1 MSILIAFL
9 GGMLTLLSPC
19 TLPVIPLLFASV
31 RGRRGQLA
39 IMLAGMALMFGAVSW
54 LVTVASGWV
63 VNLTLA
69 GRGLALAFF
78 ALVGLSLLSQRVAQ
92 RLTSPL
98 VALGNQLND
107 ASSRQRGWIGSLL
120 AGLAVGLLWAP
131 CAGPVLG
138 AILSLG
144 FVHPG
149 QATTGGLLL
158 AYGSGGALMLFLLG
172 WCGAALI
179 TRLRRGQAFGER
191 LRRLAGG
198 AMLASV
204 ALIASGGDRYLQ
216 SAGGLSQALEQ
227 RLAARLPQPEQK
239 TSLQPIAAPQPSSA
253 MPSEGIAFART
264 SQPLEEARQRL
275 NLDAFL
281 DTIVCDY
288 ADVGRPVQFCPEET
302 AGVVWIPPQA
312 LRRVMTN
319 LIDNALKFG
328 TTATVTLTRDA
339 VGDITLHVLDE
350 GPGIPEAS
358 LQAVLQPFYRLED
371 SRNRDT
377 GGTGLGLAI
386 AAQLVSQMDGALR
399 LANRPQG
406 GLDASVRL
414 AAAGLY
420 PAVSPGKTDN

>member
-107 ASSRQRGWIGSLL
+107 ASSRQRG
-120 AGLAVGLLWAP
+120 
-131 CAGPVLG
+131 
-138 AILSLG
+138 
-144 FVHPG
+144 
-149 QATTGGLLL
+149 
-158 AYGSGGALMLFLLG
+158 
-172 WCGAALI
+172 
-179 TRLRRGQAFGER
+179 
-191 LRRLAGG
+191 
-198 AMLASV
+198 
-204 ALIASGGDRYLQ
+204 GDRYLQ

-253 MPSEGIAFART
+253 MPSLAGGSAWINSPALTPE
-264 SQPLEEARQRL
+264 RL
-275 NLDAFL
+275 K
-281 DTIVCDY
+281 
-288 ADVGRPVQFCPEET
+288 GK
-302 AGVVWIPPQA
+302 VVLVDFWTRECINCQH
-312 LRRVMTN
+312 
-319 LIDNALKFG
+319 
-328 TTATVTLTRDA
+328 TLPYVRDWA
-339 VGDITLHVLDE
+339 NK
-350 GPGIPEAS
+350 
-358 LQAVLQPFYRLED
+358 YR
-371 SRNRDT
+371 
-377 GGTGLGLAI
+377 
-386 AAQLVSQMDGALR
+386 
-399 LANRPQG
+399 
-406 GLDASVRL
+406 
-414 AAAGLY
+414 AAGLVVIGVHTPEY
-420 PAVSPGKTDN
+420 PWERSLPLLRQAVKDWRITYPVVADNEYAIWNAFGNQYWPAHYIFDARGQLRYTAFGEGDYARQEQVIQQLLQESKA

>member
-1 MSILIAFL
+1 MSIFIAFL

-92 RLTSPL
+92 RPTSPL
-98 VALGNQLND
+98 VALGNQLNN

-179 TRLRRGQAFGER
+179 ARLRRGLAFGER
-191 LRRLAGG
+191 LRRLAGV

-204 ALIASGGDRYLQ
+204 AIAICKVREAGVRRWSSGWPPVCR
-216 SAGGLSQALEQ
+216 SRSK
-227 RLAARLPQPEQK
+227 RPSSSRSPRRSPAARCPPWRE
-239 TSLQPIAAPQPSSA
+239 AARGST
-253 MPSEGIAFART
+253 AR
-264 SQPLEEARQRL
+264 R
-275 NLDAFL
+275 
-281 DTIVCDY
+281 
-288 ADVGRPVQFCPEET
+288 
-302 AGVVWIPPQA
+302 
-312 LRRVMTN
+312 
-319 LIDNALKFG
+319 
-328 TTATVTLTRDA
+328 
-339 VGDITLHVLDE
+339 
-350 GPGIPEAS
+350 
-358 LQAVLQPFYRLED
+358 
-371 SRNRDT
+371 
-377 GGTGLGLAI
+377 
-386 AAQLVSQMDGALR
+386 
-399 LANRPQG
+399 
-406 GLDASVRL
+406 
-414 AAAGLY
+414 
-420 PAVSPGKTDN
+420 

>member
-31 RGRRGQLA
+31 RGRRGQMA

-179 TRLRRGQAFGER
+179 ARLRRAQAFGER

-227 RLAARLPQPEQK
+227 RLAARLPQPEQNDRRAAAQQRDALSGGGQRMDQQPGVNSGASEGQSGAGGFLDPGVYQLSAYPALRARLGEQIPRGRPGGDWRSYPGI
-239 TSLQPIAAPQPSSA
+239 SLGAFVAPAAP
-253 MPSEGIAFART
+253 
-264 SQPLEEARQRL
+264 
-275 NLDAFL
+275 
-281 DTIVCDY
+281 
-288 ADVGRPVQFCPEET
+288 
-302 AGVVWIPPQA
+302 
-312 LRRVMTN
+312 
-319 LIDNALKFG
+319 
-328 TTATVTLTRDA
+328 
-339 VGDITLHVLDE
+339 
-350 GPGIPEAS
+350 
-358 LQAVLQPFYRLED
+358 
-371 SRNRDT
+371 
-377 GGTGLGLAI
+377 GGEGLADN
-386 AAQLVSQMDGALR
+386 L
-399 LANRPQG
+399 PG
-406 GLDASVRL
+406 G
-414 AAAGLY
+414 G
-420 PAVSPGKTDN
+420 G

>member
-120 AGLAVGLLWAP
+120 A
-131 CAGPVLG
+131 
-138 AILSLG
+138 
-144 FVHPG
+144 
-149 QATTGGLLL
+149 
-158 AYGSGGALMLFLLG
+158 YGSGGALMLFMLG

-253 MPSEGIAFART
+253 MPSLAGGSAWLNSPALTPE
-264 SQPLEEARQRL
+264 RL
-275 NLDAFL
+275 K
-281 DTIVCDY
+281 
-288 ADVGRPVQFCPEET
+288 GK
-302 AGVVWIPPQA
+302 VVLVDFWTRECINCQH
-312 LRRVMTN
+312 
-319 LIDNALKFG
+319 
-328 TTATVTLTRDA
+328 TLPYVRDWA
-339 VGDITLHVLDE
+339 NK
-350 GPGIPEAS
+350 
-358 LQAVLQPFYRLED
+358 YR
-371 SRNRDT
+371 
-377 GGTGLGLAI
+377 
-386 AAQLVSQMDGALR
+386 
-399 LANRPQG
+399 
-406 GLDASVRL
+406 
-414 AAAGLY
+414 AAGLVVIGVHTPEY
-420 PAVSPGKTDN
+420 PWERSLPLLRQAVKDWRITYPVVADNEYAIWNAFGNQYWPAHYIFDARGQLRYTAFGEGDYARQEQVIQQLLQESKA

>member
-1 MSILIAFL
+1 MSIFIAFL

-98 VALGNQLND
+98 VTLGNQLND

-198 AMLASV
+198 QCWP
-204 ALIASGGDRYLQ
+204 RW
-216 SAGGLSQALEQ
+216 
-227 RLAARLPQPEQK
+227 R
-239 TSLQPIAAPQPSSA
+239 
-253 MPSEGIAFART
+253 
-264 SQPLEEARQRL
+264 
-275 NLDAFL
+275 
-281 DTIVCDY
+281 
-288 ADVGRPVQFCPEET
+288 
-302 AGVVWIPPQA
+302 
-312 LRRVMTN
+312 
-319 LIDNALKFG
+319 
-328 TTATVTLTRDA
+328 
-339 VGDITLHVLDE
+339 
-350 GPGIPEAS
+350 
-358 LQAVLQPFYRLED
+358 
-371 SRNRDT
+371 
-377 GGTGLGLAI
+377 
-386 AAQLVSQMDGALR
+386 
-399 LANRPQG
+399 
-406 GLDASVRL
+406 
-414 AAAGLY
+414 
-420 PAVSPGKTDN
+420 

>member
-1 MSILIAFL
+1 MSILIAFW

-120 AGLAVGLLWAP
+120 A
-131 CAGPVLG
+131 
-138 AILSLG
+138 
-144 FVHPG
+144 
-149 QATTGGLLL
+149 
-158 AYGSGGALMLFLLG
+158 YGSGGALMLFLLG

-179 TRLRRGQAFGER
+179 ARLRRGQAFGER

-253 MPSEGIAFART
+253 MPSLAGGSAWINSPALTPE
-264 SQPLEEARQRL
+264 RL
-275 NLDAFL
+275 KGN
-281 DTIVCDY
+281 
-288 ADVGRPVQFCPEET
+288 
-302 AGVVWIPPQA
+302 VVLVDFWTRECINCQH
-312 LRRVMTN
+312 
-319 LIDNALKFG
+319 
-328 TTATVTLTRDA
+328 TLPYVRDWA
-339 VGDITLHVLDE
+339 NK
-350 GPGIPEAS
+350 
-358 LQAVLQPFYRLED
+358 YR
-371 SRNRDT
+371 
-377 GGTGLGLAI
+377 
-386 AAQLVSQMDGALR
+386 
-399 LANRPQG
+399 
-406 GLDASVRL
+406 
-414 AAAGLY
+414 AAGLVVIGVHTPEY
-420 PAVSPGKTDN
+420 PWERSLPLLRQAVKDWRITYPVVADNEYAIWNAFGNQYWPAHYIFDARGQLRYTAFGEGDYARQEQVIQQLLQESKA

>member
-39 IMLAGMALMFGAVSW
+39 IMLAGMALMFGAVSR

-138 AILSLG
+138 AILSSG

-179 TRLRRGQAFGER
+179 ARLRRGQAFGER

-198 AMLASV
+198 QCWP
-204 ALIASGGDRYLQ
+204 RW
-216 SAGGLSQALEQ
+216 
-227 RLAARLPQPEQK
+227 R
-239 TSLQPIAAPQPSSA
+239 
-253 MPSEGIAFART
+253 
-264 SQPLEEARQRL
+264 
-275 NLDAFL
+275 
-281 DTIVCDY
+281 
-288 ADVGRPVQFCPEET
+288 
-302 AGVVWIPPQA
+302 
-312 LRRVMTN
+312 
-319 LIDNALKFG
+319 
-328 TTATVTLTRDA
+328 
-339 VGDITLHVLDE
+339 
-350 GPGIPEAS
+350 
-358 LQAVLQPFYRLED
+358 
-371 SRNRDT
+371 
-377 GGTGLGLAI
+377 
-386 AAQLVSQMDGALR
+386 
-399 LANRPQG
+399 
-406 GLDASVRL
+406 
-414 AAAGLY
+414 
-420 PAVSPGKTDN
+420 